1 MIEWINIK
9 YFVTR
14 RGLTLEDGNMVR
26 PPPLQSDYL
35 VRYVVIVIFLILTMI
50 DMFILVKASRN
61 KIYVKQFAVRFIDDS
76 MAVIVTSS
84 ILFLSTRL
92 RE

>member
-1 MIEWINIK
+1 
-9 YFVTR
+9 
-14 RGLTLEDGNMVR
+14 MVR